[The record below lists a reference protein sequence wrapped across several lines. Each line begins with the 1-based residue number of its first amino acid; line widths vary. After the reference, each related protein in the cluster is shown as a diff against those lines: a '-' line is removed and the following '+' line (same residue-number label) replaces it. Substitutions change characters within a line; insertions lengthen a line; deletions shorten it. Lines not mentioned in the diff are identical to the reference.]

1 MNKYRKTAAYLLC
14 MVVACALLV
23 AIAAPH
29 MFTQQSDL
37 HTSIYPMPTIAPLM
51 GFAADS
57 VFNVGSTEEI
67 DAFPDIGE
75 VYSQRIV
82 EGRSIFGNY
91 QLPEDLLLVKGIGEK
106 RLAAMMEVL
115 DEELVEIPLL
125 MQKFAK

>member
-1 MNKYRKTAAYLLC
+1 MNKHRKTAAYLLC
-14 MVVACALLV
+14 MVVAAALLV

-29 MFTQQSDL
+29 IFPRQPDCYA
-37 HTSIYPMPTIAPLM
+37 SIYPMPTIAPLM
-51 GFAADS
+51 GFRADS

-67 DAFPDIGE
+67 DAFPGIGE

-82 EGRSIFGNY
+82 EGRNIFGNY

-115 DEELVEIPLL
+115 DEELVEIPVL
-125 MQKFAK
+125 MQKFAR